1 MPHTRSNSRELRDVL
16 PALPCSDAEPAF
28 SAPWQARAFAMTLRL
43 HELGVFKRAEWTE
56 CLGQTIREA
65 QAAGEL
71 DYRDTYY
78 YHWLAA
84 LERTSAKKGLVTDRS
99 LAQRQ
104 NEWDI
109 AARNTPHGQPIE
121 IKR

>member
-1 MPHTRSNSRELRDVL
+1 
-16 PALPCSDAEPAF
+16 
-28 SAPWQARAFAMTLRL
+28 MTLRL
-43 HELGVFKRAEWTE
+43 HELGVFKWAEWTE
-56 CLGQTIREA
+56 CLEQTIREA
-65 QAAGEL
+65 QVAGEL

-84 LERTSAKKGLVTDRS
+84 LERISAKKGLVTDRS